1 MQSFF
6 RKTKKVSERPLGI
19 KKNFSKELKI
29 CQGRWFLEQKMM
41 ASVYIL
47 MIFLYYSFQFEEF
60 R

>member
-6 RKTKKVSERPLGI
+6 RKTKKVSKRPLGI

-47 MIFLYYSFQFEEF
+47 MIFFVLFFSI
-60 R
+60 